1 MNTRKKHEKHT
12 EHSALLRF
20 RASARSRCFLALCV
34 LVFLIVSGGAA
45 FAAEKTEKW
54 EGVDKAVVERIAKEH
69 GREPIDPLINTEQGD
84 LMLFLFLSAGAVGG
98 FLAGYSYRALTE
110 RKPDMKEKTA

>member
-1 MNTRKKHEKHT
+1 MNTRQQPGKHA
-12 EHSALLRF
+12 EHAALP
-20 RASARSRCFLALCV
+20 RCFLALCLLV
-34 LVFLIVSGGAA
+34 LLVLPAGAA
-45 FAAEKTEKW
+45 LAAEKAEKW
-54 EGVDKAVVERIAKEH
+54 EGVDKAVVERIAKEQ
-69 GREPIDPLINTEQGD
+69 GREPSAPLINTEQGD